1 MVLSALA
8 VLLASTGNAFA
19 GQSVTSSWQ
28 HEDKKD
34 SPETDDFTVSYT
46 VDLKQEIT
54 EAMSLQEAF
63 RYNRNWQ
70 EEGDTEGYDP
80 SLRFAVQNDIFLF
93 DLFGSVSEQRNS
105 IATNRSRRSWE
116 STWTSNWQERF
127 WPKLRASYG
136 RDFSTDS
143 EDPHLQDSSD
153 TRESVGVDWDFELF
167 KTHYN
172 FNRSQQN
179 DNVTF
184 GETTATNHFAR
195 LDSTGRFFDNRLS
208 LGFSQ
213 QFSTS
218 HSESST
224 AVGADGF
231 ALIKQSIA
239 QVLEG
244 HDDTPLTSDPG
255 ELSNNSLMAD
265 SDVEV
270 VSGIYTDGFDNPPL
284 NIAFRVDLREVNR
297 IFLYTEKNIGVG
309 TAGAFTMD
317 LYGST
322 NGTDYQRIQQNVV
335 PGSFFYDTVKKRFEI
350 TTSNV
355 TFRWLKLVV
364 TSSPVQRVDFTEIEI
379 YDRVASSGSFVTRE
393 DKTLSNIS
401 DLNMGYKFSSALGMT
416 YNLSLEYGNYAS
428 ETDFSRKNQIG
439 EMRWTPWEYLS
450 SAFGV
455 SENME
460 KIEGLPE
467 TLNRAYTLRL
477 SSPPVPTVD
486 MNLGLSKTERY
497 EEKKLLST
505 SYVTGLYT
513 SAALYPDLD
522 ANLDLT
528 TGRTVYESTSTL
540 TTIFGPLEEN
550 TGTTTK
556 EFGSR
561 LTMTARLVPRLTADL
576 TNDYQKI
583 QGAVST
589 EMLDERLTLN
599 WRVSDILSVLT
610 AVGKKWENWESAG
623 EDGLLQTTVAPT
635 ETTQFSFSY
644 YIVNDD
650 NDLSRYALSG
660 SWAIGPYLTLQ
671 GNIFYIERTQESA
684 VSGAQSDTDWQI
696 RTQLIA
702 RF

>member
-1 MVLSALA
+1 MVLASLA
-8 VLLASTGNAFA
+8 VLLASIGNAVA

-28 HEDKKD
+28 HEDKKG

-54 EAMSLQEAF
+54 DAMSLQEAF

-70 EEGDTEGYDP
+70 EDEGDTEGYDP
-80 SLRFAVQNDIFLF
+80 SLRFAIQNDIFLF
-93 DLFGSVSEQRNS
+93 DLFGSASEQRNS
-105 IATNRSRRSWE
+105 IATDRSRRSWE
-116 STWTSNWQERF
+116 STWASNWQKRF

-143 EDPHLQDSSD
+143 ESPHLQDTEDS
-153 TRESVGVDWDFELF
+153 RESVGVDWDFELF

-195 LDSTGRFFDNRLS
+195 LDSSGRFFDNRLS

-218 HSESST
+218 HTESST

-265 SDVEV
+265 NDVEV

-297 IFLYTEKNIGVG
+297 IFLYTEKNIGVV
-309 TAGAFTMD
+309 TAGAFAID
-317 LYGST
+317 LYGSL
-322 NGTDYQRIQQNVV
+322 NGTDYQRIQQNV
-335 PGSFFYDTVKKRFEI
+335 SFIYDSVKKRFEI

-497 EEKKLLST
+497 EENKLLST

>member
-1 MVLSALA
+1 
-8 VLLASTGNAFA
+8 
-19 GQSVTSSWQ
+19 
-28 HEDKKD
+28 
-34 SPETDDFTVSYT
+34 
-46 VDLKQEIT
+46 
-54 EAMSLQEAF
+54 
-63 RYNRNWQ
+63 
-70 EEGDTEGYDP
+70 
-80 SLRFAVQNDIFLF
+80 
-93 DLFGSVSEQRNS
+93 
-105 IATNRSRRSWE
+105 
-116 STWTSNWQERF
+116 
-127 WPKLRASYG
+127 PKLRASYG

-143 EDPHLQDSSD
+143 ESPHLQDTEDS
-153 TRESVGVDWDFELF
+153 RESVGVDWDFELF

-195 LDSTGRFFDNRLS
+195 LDSSGRFFDNRLS

-218 HSESST
+218 HTESST

-244 HDDTPLTSDPG
+244 HDDTPLISDPG

-265 SDVEV
+265 NDVEV

-297 IFLYTEKNIGVG
+297 IFLYTEKNIGVV
-309 TAGAFTMD
+309 TAGAFAID
-317 LYGST
+317 LYGSL
-322 NGTDYQRIQQNVV
+322 NGTDYQRIQQNV
-335 PGSFFYDTVKKRFEI
+335 SFIYDSVKKRFEI